1 MSTNNIFQNTGSKGR
16 ESQLMTMVLELRT
29 KDHVFTCGCGKA
41 YDMQKDRIAAICHAA
56 LVCERPLLNEAMSFI
71 EMNLPDA
78 A

>member
-1 MSTNNIFQNTGSKGR
+1 MSPNNILRNTGSKGH
-16 ESQLMTMVLELRT
+16 ESQLMTIAFDLRT

-41 YDMQKDRIAAICHAA
+41 YDMQKERIAAICHAA
-56 LVCERPLLNEAMSFI
+56 LVCEQPLLNEAMSF